1 MPSIIVII
9 IVTVFLVSYI
19 KFKRRYKMQYQF
31 ALFMQE
37 KYETD
42 TKDIETSLSFCS
54 ALADAQLYKRAY
66 DLYDEILKDNNK
78 KALLSQ
84 EQLERVMLNKR
95 FCDAP
100 IFWSS
105 GARDHIHFKYLH
117 HFFLERIGRRRYSF
131 IREEDL
137 LEFNSRLRFN
147 RMR

>member
-9 IVTVFLVSYI
+9 LVAVFLVSYI

-37 KYETD
+37 KYEID
-42 TKDIETSLSFCS
+42 TNDIETSLSFCS

-66 DLYDEILKDNNK
+66 DLYDEILKDSIK
-78 KALLSQ
+78 KASLSQ
-84 EQLERVMLNKR
+84 EELEKVMLNKR

-100 IFWSS
+100 IFWSA
-105 GARDHIHFKYLH
+105 GARDHIVFKYLH
-117 HFFLERIGRRRYSF
+117 YFFLERIGRGRYSF

-137 LEFNSRLRFN
+137 LEFNSWLRFN